1 MVRYAT
7 HDGYDVGSTPAGY
20 ILYELFF
27 LQTNMIIKNSFQ
39 MRAFNGKG
47 CEYEILLLLK
57 LFNKYN
63 GMYNILKMVKTSKLV
78 SFDTN
83 EIIKNIYLEFFSKTN
98 ILNIIKTKI
107 EILPILKYILR
118 KYISSILKS
127 TFDLKNQKMLFWK
140 LSVKQNQK
148 EKKLINPF
156 YKNILV
162 KKNHKFLTKNS
173 YYSSFKTNF
182 NFKKKN
188 NHSIFVIGEVFDY
201 YNGSITPFSK
211 GNYSWFVSTGL
222 KGDVECNDVFLHQE
236 LYTIDEDFFPNFYEE
251 KNIKN
256 VIFKIKNF
264 QTKVVNKIKK
274 NVRHLL
280 YYNSNHFFGL
290 QRFLSQSK
298 TTFNLLQQK
307 ANFNYY
313 LDFSNFKLHE
323 TNLKSN
329 NNFKLERF
337 FTGMLNLKKISKTI
351 FGLYNQQTKVM
362 FIFFNISK
370 QVLQY
375 YLTLIKTKSKA
386 VSYVSYFLKSLVGF
400 QLISERFI
408 DIFDN
413 LFSEYLKR
421 KKTFFFC
428 QLSKRKKKFSK
439 FLHSYFFN
447 ILFTK
452 KMINQISKLSF
463 FHFFFDVF
471 IVSIKRNKL
480 TAKLRIENDYLE
492 LPEKMK
498 IYKELDYK
506 PFFFDMYLLYYFY
519 FYFLIDCQL
528 NLTAVLNTQQ
538 IQTYSNLT
546 YYEDMIKPFRLLK
559 KNWAYLG
566 YNSIKEL
573 HDFFNYFLQI
583 IFVNLTKNVY
593 KNFYKKKLLNIQTKF
608 LLSTL
613 FGYIYKLNYKKY
625 YEKENF
631 FFSNDL
637 MNLVDFFLGNWFY
650 YRQIN
655 KFSDQYLDLHYN
667 LSNPSYNFNFSQ
679 KENYVYNLNKIKYF
693 GKDISEKLDAYLR
706 NNVVYFSKIA
716 FKKTNTIKQKLTAL
730 FHMKN
735 KRNFKLIDL
744 KKKRILAKYYRNRTR
759 KKARLLYGVL
769 EQIHKYRN
777 YRWSQKFHKSNNSL
791 LEIGYNFQLPRKYEK
806 SRRLKTKFF
815 VKNKDGRVF
824 KRIAKR
830 FFAKIIRKIYVN
842 KKTKVFEEEEILT
855 NTFLCVYNNLKKKTP
870 YSKLFFW
877 FNLNV
882 N

>member
-1 MVRYAT
+1 MMVMMLVQFQPGT
-7 HDGYDVGSTPAGY
+7 F
-20 ILYELFF
+20 YELFCI
-27 LQTNMIIKNSFQ
+27 NMIIKNSFQ

-47 CEYEILLLLK
+47 CEHEILLLLK

-63 GMYNILKMVKTSKLV
+63 GMYNILKIVKTLKLV
-78 SFDTN
+78 SFNTN
-83 EIIKNIYLEFFSKTN
+83 EIIKNIYLEFFSKTK

-107 EILPILKYILR
+107 QILPILKYILR
-118 KYISSILKS
+118 KYILSILRS
-127 TFDLKNQKMLFWK
+127 TFDLKDQKMLFWK
-140 LSVKQNQK
+140 LSIKQNQK
-148 EKKLINPF
+148 EKKLINSF

-162 KKNHKFLTKNS
+162 KKHHKFLVKNS

-188 NHSIFVIGEVFDY
+188 NHSIFVIGEVFEY

-236 LYTIDEDFFPNFYEE
+236 LYTINEEFFPNFYED
-251 KNIKN
+251 KKGKN

-307 ANFNYY
+307 VNFNYY
-313 LDFSNFKLHE
+313 LDFSNFELHE
-323 TNLKSN
+323 TKLKSN
-329 NNFKLERF
+329 NNFKMEDF
-337 FTGMLNLKKISKTI
+337 FTSMLNLNKINKNV

-370 QVLQY
+370 IVLQY

-400 QLISERFI
+400 QLISERFM
-408 DIFDN
+408 DIFNN
-413 LFSEYLKR
+413 LFKEYLRR
-421 KKTFFFC
+421 KKTFFFF
-428 QLSKRKKKFSK
+428 QLLKKKKKFSK

-480 TAKLRIENDYLE
+480 TAKLRIENDYLD

-498 IYKELDYK
+498 IYKKLDYK
-506 PFFFDMYLLYYFY
+506 PYYFDMYTLYYFY

-528 NLTAVLNTQQ
+528 NLTALLNTQEL
-538 IQTYSNLT
+538 QTYSNLT
-546 YYEDMIKPFRLLK
+546 YYEDMLKPFRLLK
-559 KNWAYLG
+559 KKWAYLG

-573 HDFFNYFLQI
+573 HKFFSYFLEI
-583 IFVNLTKNVY
+583 IFFNLTKNFY
-593 KNFYKKKLLNIQTKF
+593 KNFYKKKLLNLQTKF
-608 LLSTL
+608 MLSNL
-613 FGYIYKLNYKKY
+613 FGYIYKLNYKNAYQKG
-625 YEKENF
+625 NF
-631 FFSNDL
+631 FFSNNL
-637 MNLVDFFLGNWFY
+637 MNLIDFFLGNWFY

-655 KFSDQYLDLHYN
+655 KISDQYLDLHYN

-679 KENYVYNLNKIKYF
+679 KENYVYNLNKIRYF
-693 GKDISEKLDAYLR
+693 GKDISEKLDVYLR
-706 NNVVYFSKIA
+706 NNVVAFSKITFNKVNKGKRA
-716 FKKTNTIKQKLTAL
+716 LNSLFNLRKKYLTLKHLRRNKMFAKYFKIG
-730 FHMKN
+730 
-735 KRNFKLIDL
+735 KRNQSRLI
-744 KKKRILAKYYRNRTR
+744 
-759 KKARLLYGVL
+759 YGVL

-791 LEIGYNFQLPRKYEK
+791 LEIGSNFQLPKKYEK
-806 SRRLKTKFF
+806 KRRLKTKFF
-815 VKNKDGRVF
+815 LKNENGRVF
-824 KRIAKR
+824 RRITKRI
-830 FFAKIIRKIYVN
+830 FAKAIRKIYVN
-842 KKTKVFEEEEILT
+842 KRIKMEEEVLT
-855 NTFLCVYNNLKKKTP
+855 NTFLCVYNNLKKKPP